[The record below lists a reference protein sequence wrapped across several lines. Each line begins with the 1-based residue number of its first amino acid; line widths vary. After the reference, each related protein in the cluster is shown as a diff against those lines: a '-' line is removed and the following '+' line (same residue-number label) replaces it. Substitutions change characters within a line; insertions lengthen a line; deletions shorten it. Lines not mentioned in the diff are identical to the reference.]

1 MAYREPLPPDCPPG
15 DAAAVAAARTFY
27 RMVWN
32 DPPADS
38 DFRSYRDLEPDE
50 DFGDDE
56 CRARGLSLYAN
67 RRAVERLQAGER
79 WRGALIC
86 QVTILPNAGPI
97 KKTRR
102 HHYTWWPLAG
112 FAILQHSRIG

>member
-15 DAAAVAAARTFY
+15 DAAAVDAARIFY
-27 RMVWN
+27 RLVWN

-38 DFRSYRDLEPDE
+38 DFRSYRALEPDE

-56 CRARGLSLYAN
+56 CRARGLSIYVN
-67 RRAVERLQAGER
+67 RRAVERF
-79 WRGALIC
+79 C
-86 QVTILPNAGPI
+86 QVTLLPNAGPI